1 MATAHDD
8 DTSPIFSRLP
18 AGRGKLSPED
28 VARHQKARLQGAMV
42 EAVARHGYSDT
53 TLGELV
59 SLASVS
65 KTTFYDHFQSKEDCF
80 LSAFDEI
87 VEELA
92 RRVAT
97 AYRQPGDFRDK
108 LLAATGVFLATAEEE
123 PAAARLAAVDSLT
136 LGAAGVAHRER
147 ASAAFEVLIRQ
158 SFEHSPEARPMP
170 ETTVRAVVGGIRG
183 VAYRKL
189 RHGRPAEL
197 PGLNEELVDWAL
209 GYQKADT
216 KAVEQAMAA
225 AARPLP
231 RLSGH
236 EEAVPWEEPPD
247 SKLSRASLS
256 QRERIIRG
264 TARVAVENSYGAL
277 SIPAISAAAGVSN
290 QTFYEFFTS
299 KRDAFLAA
307 FQEIA
312 GRAQGLTVEAMTTA
326 ADPLD
331 AIGIGVRALL
341 EHIAENELFARLA
354 FFELAM
360 AGPTAMDHA
369 DAVLDHFTALI
380 DPGAAAGRR
389 SGSASE
395 TIREAIGSGI
405 WNVIQHEIFHGKRAD
420 LPNLAPEITRLAL
433 APLAD

>member
-1 MATAHDD
+1 MATAPD

-18 AGRGKLSPED
+18 SGRGKLSPED

-59 SLASVS
+59 TLAGVS

-80 LSAFDEI
+80 LSTFDEI

-92 RRVAT
+92 RRVAS
-97 AYRQPGDFRDK
+97 AYREPGDFREK
-108 LLAATGVFLATAEEE
+108 LLAATHVFLATAEGE

-136 LGAAGVAHRER
+136 LGAAGVTHRER
-147 ASAAFEVLIRQ
+147 ASVAFELLIRQ
-158 SFEHSPEARPMP
+158 SFDHSPEARPMP

-183 VAYRKL
+183 VAYRRL
-189 RHGRPAEL
+189 RSGRHAEL
-197 PGLNEELVDWAL
+197 PGLSEELVDWAL

-216 KAVEQAMAA
+216 MRVQQAMKA

-231 RLSGH
+231 KLSGQ
-236 EEAVPWEEPPD
+236 EETVPWDEPPE

-264 TARVAVENSYGAL
+264 TARVVVENGYGAL
-277 SIPAISAAAGVSN
+277 SIPAISGAAGVSN

-299 KRDAFLAA
+299 KREAFLAA
-307 FQEIA
+307 FQQIA
-312 GRAQGLTVEAMTTA
+312 ARALSLTEEAMASTT
-326 ADPLD
+326 DTLD
-331 AIGIGVRALL
+331 ALGIGVRALL

-354 FFELAM
+354 FFELAT

-380 DPGAAAGRR
+380 DLAAAG
-389 SGSASE
+389 GSSARDSV

-405 WNVIQHEIFHGKRAD
+405 WSVVQHEIFHGRRAE
-420 LPNLAPEITRLAL
+420 LPQLAPEITRLAL
-433 APLAD
+433 APLSD